1 MKQRG
6 MGCATQGGGCCA
18 KVGKAMKKSS
28 GGSVKKMKCGGMA
41 HKKSARKP

>member
-6 MGCATQGGGCCA
+6 MGCATKGGGCCA
-18 KVGKAMKKSS
+18 KAKKMAY

-41 HKKSARKP
+41 HKKRRP